1 MDEYTPTK
9 CEICSSDLIDN
20 TKRQSYLVTMGFMKR
35 FSMSSKKCTDCKI
48 ISYPELYKYGFFNIG
63 QKLLLGFDL
72 ILDLYNAMLTGTPII
87 QYLQLK
93 LDLLSQ
99 TFEGTEMKANLK
111 NISLNIE
118 QCAVS
123 ILSLLITEDCMNS
136 KVCLVC
142 GRVAYCICT
151 DGNVK
156 NASKIQDN
164 MFFEKIPIHY
174 MICKSLNRNWP

>member
-1 MDEYTPTK
+1 
-9 CEICSSDLIDN
+9 
-20 TKRQSYLVTMGFMKR
+20 MKR

-99 TFEGTEMKANLK
+99 TFEGTKMKANLK

-142 GRVAYCICT
+142 GRVAYRICT

-164 MFFEKIPIHY
+164 MFFEKNSDPLYDLQEFKSELAINTLTRNFFQNVERVKINMFKVFCLSLIH
-174 MICKSLNRNWP
+174 I